1 MRKFNNIMEII
12 THRRS
17 IRSYN
22 SQEVEPEKI
31 EYLLDA
37 FRKAPS
43 AKNLQPWKL
52 IIVKEK
58 NKKIDLSI
66 ACNNQSFI
74 AEAPL
79 IVAYAQTKKNHIA
92 HMGGYM
98 NSFPIDI
105 AIALEHLML
114 AATEMGFGT
123 CWIGAF
129 KENLVKGILG
139 VPENIRVV
147 ALTPIGYPGPNAE
160 TPKRGRK
167 SISEIV
173 CYEKYC
179 DDFMVFYVRFC
190 IFLSLI
196 NK

>member
-1 MRKFNNIMEII
+1 MRKFNNILEII

-17 IRSYN
+17 IRSYDPR
-22 SQEVEPEKI
+22 EIEPEKI
-31 EYLLDA
+31 EYILDA

-43 AKNLQPWKL
+43 AKNIQPWKL

-66 ACNNQSFI
+66 ACNNQPFI

-79 IVAYAQTKKNHIA
+79 IIVACANEEEAYGT
-92 HMGGYM
+92 MGGYM
-98 NSFPIDI
+98 SSYPVDI

-114 AATEMGFGT
+114 AATETGLGT

-129 KENLVKGILG
+129 KENLVKGIMG
-139 VPENIRVV
+139 VPDNIRVV

-167 SISEIV
+167 SISEVV
-173 CYEKYC
+173 CYEKYA
-179 DDFMVFYVRFC
+179 D
-190 IFLSLI
+190 
-196 NK
+196 